1 MTVRPP
7 QKFRQVMR
15 IVVLNVIGFIA
26 LGIYGQIS
34 ICLAFSGNRVLEI
47 IAVAMFV
54 VFFIIF
60 GVPLMIMTFT
70 IRPGD
75 FVKPEERARAK

>member
-1 MTVRPP
+1 
-7 QKFRQVMR
+7 MR
-15 IVVLNVIGFIA
+15 NVVLNGIGFIA

-60 GVPLMIMTFT
+60 VAPLMIMTFT
-70 IRPGD
+70 IRLGD
-75 FVKPEERARAK
+75 FIAPEELERECEDAL